1 VECLRPASVGQH
13 CVDCVAAGR
22 RTTRRPVTIS
32 GARTDRQPIVL
43 PILVALNVIV
53 FVVTVVQARS
63 VTNLQ
68 GSSLFDNW
76 ALIPL
81 LTRNGYWWQLITA
94 GFLHVSV
101 IHILLN
107 MVALWVIGR
116 DLERVLGPL
125 RFAIV
130 YLLGVIGG
138 NVAVFV
144 FAAPNVPEA
153 GASTGV
159 FALMGGL
166 LVVVYRLKVNPSQVI
181 GLIVVNLVISVVIP
195 GISLLGHVGGLITG
209 LAVTFAL
216 VNVPS
221 ERRTR
226 WQAVT
231 VAVAV
236 VVLLGLVLVRASQ
249 LPVLT

>member
-1 VECLRPASVGQH
+1 MPPGQPVGPPAHQPALPACVRHPDRPTGLRCSRCDRPACVECLRPASVGQH
-13 CVDCVAAGR
+13 CVDCVADGR

-32 GARTDRQPIVL
+32 RARTERAAIVL

-107 MVALWVIGR
+107 MVAL
-116 DLERVLGPL
+116 
-125 RFAIV
+125 
-130 YLLGVIGG
+130 
-138 NVAVFV
+138 
-144 FAAPNVPEA
+144 
-153 GASTGV
+153 
-159 FALMGGL
+159 
-166 LVVVYRLKVNPSQVI
+166 
-181 GLIVVNLVISVVIP
+181 
-195 GISLLGHVGGLITG
+195 
-209 LAVTFAL
+209 
-216 VNVPS
+216 
-221 ERRTR
+221 
-226 WQAVT
+226 
-231 VAVAV
+231 
-236 VVLLGLVLVRASQ
+236 
-249 LPVLT
+249 